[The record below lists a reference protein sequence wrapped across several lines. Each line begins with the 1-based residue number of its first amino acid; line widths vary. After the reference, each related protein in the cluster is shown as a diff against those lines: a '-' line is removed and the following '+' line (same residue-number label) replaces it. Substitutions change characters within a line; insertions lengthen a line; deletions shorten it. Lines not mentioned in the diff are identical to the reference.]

1 MFVRFHAFDK
11 TVDVVL
17 VCVFVGG
24 GGGGGEVLL
33 RKGSLGLLWSK
44 ILYMDAKINVLC
56 AEYPEHWFILPASLK
71 QIRMQL

>member
-1 MFVRFHAFDK
+1 MFVWFHASDI

-17 VCVFVGG
+17 VCVCVFVGWWSG
-24 GGGGGEVLL
+24 VLLL

-44 ILYMDAKINVLC
+44 ILYMDAKIKVLC

-71 QIRMQL
+71 QITM